1 MYVPE
6 LARLVEQAKSEGK
19 ATDDNLPLW
28 GEDLVRELAD
38 IINDI
43 NSRRER
49 AGHAPE
55 LFVDPHFPPNDTSIY
70 GDPQTALSKRGG
82 YVDPNRRDQGELAD
96 KQASEMMTAA
106 EH

>member
-55 LFVDPHFPPNDTSIY
+55 LFVDPYVPPRLRESWAFFCESLRQVT
-70 GDPQTALSKRGG
+70 
-82 YVDPNRRDQGELAD
+82 
-96 KQASEMMTAA
+96 
-106 EH
+106 